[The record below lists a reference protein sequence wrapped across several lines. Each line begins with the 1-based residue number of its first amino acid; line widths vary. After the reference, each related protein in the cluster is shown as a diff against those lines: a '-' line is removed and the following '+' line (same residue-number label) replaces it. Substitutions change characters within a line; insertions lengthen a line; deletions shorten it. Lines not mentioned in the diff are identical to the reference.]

1 MAYKILVVD
10 DDSDAMEFL
19 VKGLLR
25 NGYEVVSA
33 CDGEEALAKIKTD
46 DPDVILLD
54 LVMPKL
60 NGVEVLREVRR
71 KFNDKWRQVIIVSA
85 KTELES
91 FKQCY
96 GLDADHYLTKPCNM
110 DNILRG
116 IETMLSL
123 IPLRKQS

>member
-1 MAYKILVVD
+1 MAHKILVVD
-10 DDSDAMEFL
+10 DDSDVMEFL

-33 CDGEEALAKIKTD
+33 CDGEDALVKVKTD

-60 NGVEVLREVRR
+60 NGVEVLKEV
-71 KFNDKWRQVIIVSA
+71 KQKYKDKWRPVIVISA
-85 KTELES
+85 KTELDS

-96 GLDADHYLTKPCNM
+96 GLEADHYLTKPCNM
-110 DNILRG
+110 ENILRG